1 MAETIFRADYR
12 APSHLIDTVHL
23 EFDLDADS
31 TSVINTM
38 HVRPNPDAQ
47 HSSDL
52 ILNGETLTLV
62 SVAVDGLPLDESR
75 YTLGD
80 DLLTIHGIDRECDV
94 IVVNRFSP
102 SANKALSGIYTSGQ
116 NLMSQ
121 CEAQGFRRIT
131 YFLDR
136 PDVLSR
142 YSVVIRASKEQ
153 YPVLLS
159 NGNRIEEKDLDDGRH
174 EARWEDPFPKP
185 CYLFALVA
193 GRLEALRTEPLPGTR
208 ALLLTSNGRSMERI
222 GALARVTAILEER
235 GVAVVHMGVVEPNPT
250 VSTVMKVAARMK
262 DERCDFLVALG
273 GGSVMDCAKISGLMA
288 TNPGEL
294 WDYVQGGTGGR
305 RAFEHDP
312 LPLVAI
318 TTTAGT
324 GSEVDAG
331 GVITNPETRE
341 KVGIGHPGCFPKLA
355 IVDPELMVSVP
366 PALTAYQGF
375 DALFHAVEGYVGKR
389 PNFMSDMYALEAVR
403 HLAAWLP
410 KAVADGTDIKA
421 REHVAFANT
430 MAGFVM
436 TTTRLTSHHAME
448 HALSAFHPELPHGAG
463 LIMLSMAYFGHM
475 VAVGAQ
481 SERFVALAR
490 AMGIEDAV
498 QPSDF
503 LSALSRLIHDCGMQD
518 LKMSDWGITCE
529 ELPAMTEVCR
539 SAGAHAFEQDAN
551 YFTFEDTLAVYEAA
565 FR

>member
-1 MAETIFRADYR
+1 MKFTFQTPTRLIFGSGR
-12 APSHLIDTVHL
+12 
-23 EFDLDADS
+23 LDA
-31 TSVINTM
+31 
-38 HVRPNPDAQ
+38 
-47 HSSDL
+47 
-52 ILNGETLTLV
+52 
-62 SVAVDGLPLDESR
+62 
-75 YTLGD
+75 LGD
-80 DLLTIHGIDRECDV
+80 
-94 IVVNRFSP
+94 
-102 SANKALSGIYTSGQ
+102 
-116 NLMSQ
+116 
-121 CEAQGFRRIT
+121 
-131 YFLDR
+131 
-136 PDVLSR
+136 
-142 YSVVIRASKEQ
+142 
-153 YPVLLS
+153 
-159 NGNRIEEKDLDDGRH
+159 EK
-174 EARWEDPFPKP
+174 
-185 CYLFALVA
+185 
-193 GRLEALRTEPLPGTR
+193 LPGKK
-208 ALLLTSNGRSMERI
+208 ALLLTSRGKSAERT
-222 GALARVTAILEER
+222 GALERTMKALERAGAQYVYCPMVESNP
-235 GVAVVHMGVVEPNPT
+235 VVDN
-250 VSTVMKVAARMK
+250 VMKAALAAR
-262 DERCDFLVALG
+262 EAECDFVIALG
-273 GGSVMDCAKISGLMA
+273 GGSVMDCGKAVAMMA
-288 TNPGEL
+288 TNPGDF
-294 WDYVQGGTGGR
+294 WDYVPQGTGGR
-305 RAFEHDP
+305 KRIEIAP
-312 LPLVAI
+312 LPIVAI
-318 TTTAGT
+318 STTAGT

-463 LIMLSMAYFGHM
+463 LIMLSMAYFDHM

-490 AMGIEDAV
+490 AMGVEDAV

>member
-1 MAETIFRADYR
+1 
-12 APSHLIDTVHL
+12 
-23 EFDLDADS
+23 
-31 TSVINTM
+31 
-38 HVRPNPDAQ
+38 
-47 HSSDL
+47 
-52 ILNGETLTLV
+52 
-62 SVAVDGLPLDESR
+62 
-75 YTLGD
+75 
-80 DLLTIHGIDRECDV
+80 
-94 IVVNRFSP
+94 
-102 SANKALSGIYTSGQ
+102 
-116 NLMSQ
+116 
-121 CEAQGFRRIT
+121 
-131 YFLDR
+131 
-136 PDVLSR
+136 
-142 YSVVIRASKEQ
+142 
-153 YPVLLS
+153 
-159 NGNRIEEKDLDDGRH
+159 
-174 EARWEDPFPKP
+174 
-185 CYLFALVA
+185 
-193 GRLEALRTEPLPGTR
+193 
-208 ALLLTSNGRSMERI
+208 
-222 GALARVTAILEER
+222 
-235 GVAVVHMGVVEPNPT
+235 MGVVEPNPT

-403 HLAAWLP
+403 HLAAWLS

-490 AMGIEDAV
+490 AMGVEDAV

>member
-1 MAETIFRADYR
+1 
-12 APSHLIDTVHL
+12 
-23 EFDLDADS
+23 
-31 TSVINTM
+31 
-38 HVRPNPDAQ
+38 VR
-47 HSSDL
+47 S
-52 ILNGETLTLV
+52 
-62 SVAVDGLPLDESR
+62 
-75 YTLGD
+75 
-80 DLLTIHGIDRECDV
+80 
-94 IVVNRFSP
+94 
-102 SANKALSGIYTSGQ
+102 
-116 NLMSQ
+116 
-121 CEAQGFRRIT
+121 
-131 YFLDR
+131 
-136 PDVLSR
+136 
-142 YSVVIRASKEQ
+142 
-153 YPVLLS
+153 
-159 NGNRIEEKDLDDGRH
+159 
-174 EARWEDPFPKP
+174 
-185 CYLFALVA
+185 
-193 GRLEALRTEPLPGTR
+193 
-208 ALLLTSNGRSMERI
+208 
-222 GALARVTAILEER
+222 GALARVTAALDAQKIEW
-235 GVAVVHMGVVEPNPT
+235 VHLAIVEPNPLST
-250 VSTVMKVAARMK
+250 TVMTGANRAR
-262 DERCDFLVALG
+262 EEGCDFVIGLG
-273 GGSVMDCAKISGLMA
+273 GGSVMDCAKAIALCT
-288 TNPGEL
+288 TNDGDI
-294 WDYVQGGTGGR
+294 WDYVQQGQGGR
-305 RAFEHDP
+305 KQITATP
-312 LPLVAI
+312 IPIVAI

-331 GVITNPETRE
+331 GVITNPVTQE
-341 KVGIGHPGCFPKLA
+341 KCGIGHPTLLPKIA
-355 IVDPELMVSVP
+355 IVDPELMLSVP
-366 PALTAYQGF
+366 PMLTAYQGF

-490 AMGIEDAV
+490 AMGVEDAV

>member
-1 MAETIFRADYR
+1 MLKNVSLFYFTLTEGRFRLADRPFFVLRPLFFSSGLSPGLLTAGFRPLLVR
-12 APSHLIDTVHL
+12 APSALKCPYAILLRTTPSGSSFPGGLQLI
-23 EFDLDADS
+23 
-31 TSVINTM
+31 
-38 HVRPNPDAQ
+38 
-47 HSSDL
+47 
-52 ILNGETLTLV
+52 GETFMQFVDFAPVKLV
-62 SVAVDGLPLDESR
+62 FGP
-75 YTLGD
+75 
-80 DLLTIHGIDRECDV
+80 
-94 IVVNRFSP
+94 
-102 SANKALSGIYTSGQ
+102 
-116 NLMSQ
+116 
-121 CEAQGFRRIT
+121 
-131 YFLDR
+131 
-136 PDVLSR
+136 
-142 YSVVIRASKEQ
+142 
-153 YPVLLS
+153 
-159 NGNRIEEKDLDDGRH
+159 
-174 EARWEDPFPKP
+174 
-185 CYLFALVA
+185 

-235 GVAVVHMGVVEPNPT
+235 GVAVVHMGIVEPNPT

-262 DERCDFLVALG
+262 EEGCDFLVALG

-436 TTTRLTSHHAME
+436 TTTRLTSQHAME

-490 AMGIEDAV
+490 AMGVEDAV

-518 LKMSDWGITCE
+518 LKMSDWGITRE

-539 SAGAHAFEQDAN
+539 SAGVHAFEQDAN
-551 YFTFEDTLAVYEAA
+551 YFTFEDTLAVYKAA

>member
-1 MAETIFRADYR
+1 MQFVDF
-12 APSHLIDTVHL
+12 APVK
-23 EFDLDADS
+23 
-31 TSVINTM
+31 
-38 HVRPNPDAQ
+38 
-47 HSSDL
+47 
-52 ILNGETLTLV
+52 LV
-62 SVAVDGLPLDESR
+62 FGP
-75 YTLGD
+75 
-80 DLLTIHGIDRECDV
+80 
-94 IVVNRFSP
+94 
-102 SANKALSGIYTSGQ
+102 
-116 NLMSQ
+116 
-121 CEAQGFRRIT
+121 
-131 YFLDR
+131 
-136 PDVLSR
+136 
-142 YSVVIRASKEQ
+142 
-153 YPVLLS
+153 
-159 NGNRIEEKDLDDGRH
+159 
-174 EARWEDPFPKP
+174 
-185 CYLFALVA
+185 

-235 GVAVVHMGVVEPNPT
+235 GVAVVHMGVVEPNPM

-403 HLAAWLP
+403 HLTAWLP

-463 LIMLSMAYFGHM
+463 LIMLSMAYFDHM

-490 AMGIEDAV
+490 AMGVEDAV

>member
-1 MAETIFRADYR
+1 MLKNVSLFYCTLTEGRFRLADRPFFCFAPLLFSSSLSPGLLPPGFKPLLVR
-12 APSHLIDTVHL
+12 APSVL
-23 EFDLDADS
+23 ECPYA
-31 TSVINTM
+31 
-38 HVRPNPDAQ
+38 
-47 HSSDL
+47 
-52 ILNGETLTLV
+52 ILLRTT
-62 SVAVDGLPLDESR
+62 
-75 YTLGD
+75 
-80 DLLTIHGIDRECDV
+80 
-94 IVVNRFSP
+94 P
-102 SANKALSGIYTSGQ
+102 SGS
-116 NLMSQ
+116 
-121 CEAQGFRRIT
+121 
-131 YFLDR
+131 
-136 PDVLSR
+136 
-142 YSVVIRASKEQ
+142 
-153 YPVLLS
+153 
-159 NGNRIEEKDLDDGRH
+159 
-174 EARWEDPFPKP
+174 PFPAGLQ
-185 CYLFALVA
+185 LFETFMQFVDFAPVKLVFGP

-490 AMGIEDAV
+490 AMGVEDAV